1 MGPKKGQERSRG
13 GNHGVNK
20 RYAYEK
26 WKYNGDFQQLPT
38 FNQRV
43 ESEVMAKSRLAGC
56 ILRGYISVIEEK
68 TMLGSM
74 FRHIGGLMTNIM
86 LALLIVTSAD
96 PEGTRARVKN
106 KFYTR
111 MEEDKMTEISE
122 SSLKRNMQTKI
133 RKNR

>member
-43 ESEVMAKSRLAGC
+43 ESEVMAKSRLAETPERSWVST
-56 ILRGYISVIEEK
+56 LE
-68 TMLGSM
+68 
-74 FRHIGGLMTNIM
+74 GLKKGIT
-86 LALLIVTSAD
+86 LS
-96 PEGTRARVKN
+96 
-106 KFYTR
+106 
-111 MEEDKMTEISE
+111 
-122 SSLKRNMQTKI
+122 
-133 RKNR
+133 

>member
-1 MGPKKGQERSRG
+1 MIGENNGQERSRG

-20 RYAYEK
+20 RYASEK

-56 ILRGYISVIEEK
+56 ILKGYISVVEEK

-86 LALLIVTSAD
+86 LALL
-96 PEGTRARVKN
+96 
-106 KFYTR
+106 
-111 MEEDKMTEISE
+111 
-122 SSLKRNMQTKI
+122 MQKAAPTQ
-133 RKNR
+133 R

>member
-43 ESEVMAKSRLAGC
+43 ESEVMAK
-56 ILRGYISVIEEK
+56 GY
-68 TMLGSM
+68 
-74 FRHIGGLMTNIM
+74 
-86 LALLIVTSAD
+86 
-96 PEGTRARVKN
+96 N
-106 KFYTR
+106 KFEVYTN
-111 MEEDKMTEISE
+111 
-122 SSLKRNMQTKI
+122 KRQFSRYFHQTFKKGHI
-133 RKNR
+133 REY